1 MRTIGSSCFR
11 LAAFFCVLS
20 VGSSSPEQT
29 AESWGRGR
37 GRTVQCLPSPI
48 FSFFWGG
55 IPVSRN
61 RRIRFLEND
70 YLERDCDQL

>member
-20 VGSSSPEQT
+20 VGSSSPE
-29 AESWGRGR
+29 ANGRILGTR
-37 GRTVQCLPSPI
+37 EGTNSAMS
-48 FSFFWGG
+48 SFTDFFFFLGG